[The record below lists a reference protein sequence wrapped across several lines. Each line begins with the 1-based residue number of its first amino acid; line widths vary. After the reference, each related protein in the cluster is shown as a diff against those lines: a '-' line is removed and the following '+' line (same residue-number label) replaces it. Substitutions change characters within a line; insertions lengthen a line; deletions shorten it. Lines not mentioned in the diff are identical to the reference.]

1 MPRFAN
7 ARQVSPLPASLT
19 LALALAMAASL
30 PCWGR
35 RCHAEDSVKPATAAD
50 SAAET
55 DPEIA
60 AETDEDGSSE
70 TPAGHS
76 YHGEAF
82 NQGPRQA
89 AVLLPGMGNIDFA
102 SSAHGEQTQAFVNQ
116 GIAALH
122 GFWYLEAE
130 RSFRQAAML
139 EPGLAIAY
147 WGMAQANTNNAG
159 RARDFVDKAVELR
172 EAATRREQLY
182 IDSLAT
188 FLKKPE
194 KRENGEQKK
203 KREQKYID
211 DLETIVNEFPDDL
224 DARALLGLRLWH
236 ARRDIPIASNLAVN
250 ALFSEVFAVNPLHPA
265 HHYRIHLWDGP
276 RPSNALA
283 SSAMCGPALP
293 GVAHMWHMPG
303 HIYSK
308 LHRYGDAAWHQE
320 ASARVDH
327 SHMVRARLMPDQ
339 IHNFAHNNE
348 WLVRNLIFLGR
359 VDEAL
364 AQSRNL
370 IAMPQHP
377 EYNTI
382 SKRGSF
388 RHGRT
393 RLLQTL
399 TSYELWE
406 RLLVESETPRLEPT
420 ADERLRDE
428 RLAWVI
434 VAKYLTGDA
443 EGAKAAS
450 RDFHRRRLALESE
463 ILDLEEGLET
473 VAAEDRD
480 KDERTGKL
488 KQSRSKL
495 KTLQAWLAKGEAAA
509 AVAAKDA
516 EAASD
521 AIRRAGDIEDV
532 LAASWIGQ
540 AGDHQTAIERLEK
553 LVPARPG
560 QIRPLA
566 LLVDQLWQAG
576 RHDEAVKRFE
586 SLRGLAGSADLDTPL
601 LARLTPVVEKAAAP
615 TDWRLPAEPAN
626 DIGERPELDVLG
638 PRFWSSYTAENWQAR
653 NADDVPISDDL
664 YQGRARLVI
673 FYLGFGC
680 LHCVE
685 QLTAIK
691 PRVDDFVAAGID
703 VLAISTEDVDQLRKG
718 VAAYGSE
725 LPIEIVADPDQQIF
739 KRYRCW
745 DDFESQPLHGT
756 FLIAPEGTVR
766 WQDIGHEPFNQV
778 DFLLEESKRLLA
790 TPLIEPSE

>member
-102 SSAHGEQTQAFVNQ
+102 SSAHGEQTQAFIDQ

-147 WGMAQANTNNAG
+147 WGMAQANTNNVG
-159 RARDFVDKAVELR
+159 RARDFIDKAVELR

-601 LARLTPVVEKAAAP
+601 LARLTPVAEKAAAP

-756 FLIAPEGTVR
+756 FLIAPDGTVR